1 MNQARKLLSTL
12 SLRQQISIIAAIA
25 AATAT
30 LPAAATA
37 GKPFIFD
44 HESFTD
50 GPNPGSWCGVVD
62 GTEITTGTFTFRQ
75 DASGAFHATQQQ
87 TSVFTASATG
97 KSIEVSAAGVDM
109 GAAVDNGDGTVTFT
123 EKTSGLAVTF
133 KVPNG
138 PILKDTNGKPLLG
151 AGVIDDVATF
161 DIATGDL
168 ISFQETVAGP
178 HPQRDGVDVCTPTIA
193 YLNS

>member
-1 MNQARKLLSTL
+1 MITVF
-12 SLRQQISIIAAIA
+12 AAIVAVA
-25 AATAT
+25 AA

-37 GKPFIFD
+37 GKPVVFD
-44 HESFTD
+44 HESFVD
-50 GPNPGSWCGVVD
+50 GPNPVTWCDAVD
-62 GTEITTGTFTFRQ
+62 GTGVTTGMFTFRQ
-75 DASGAFHATQQQ
+75 DASGAFHATGNQ

-97 KSIEVSAAGVDM
+97 KSLEVSSVGVDM
-109 GAAVDNGDGTVTFT
+109 GAGVDNGDGTVTFT
-123 EKTSGLAVTF
+123 EKTAGLAVTY

-138 PILKDTNGKPLLG
+138 PILKDANGKPLLG

-168 ISFQETVAGP
+168 ISFQETFHGP

-193 YLNS
+193 YLTS

>member
-1 MNQARKLLSTL
+1 MHHKRGITIFAV
-12 SLRQQISIIAAIA
+12 IIAVA
-25 AATAT
+25 AT
-30 LPAAATA
+30 LPAAAAA
-37 GKPFIFD
+37 GKPVIFD
-44 HESFTD
+44 HESFVD

-62 GTEITTGTFTFRQ
+62 GTGVTTGTFTFRQ

-97 KSIEVSAAGVDM
+97 KSLEVSAAGVDM
-109 GAAVDNGDGTVTFT
+109 GAGVDNGDGTMTFM
-123 EKTSGLAVTF
+123 EKTAGLGVAY

-138 PILKDTNGKPLLG
+138 PILKDANGKPLLG

-168 ISFQETVAGP
+168 ISFQETFNGP

-193 YLNS
+193 YLTS

>member
-1 MNQARKLLSTL
+1 MHHKRRVTILAAM
-12 SLRQQISIIAAIA
+12 IAVA
-25 AATAT
+25 AT

-37 GKPFIFD
+37 GKPVIFD
-44 HESFTD
+44 HESFVD
-50 GPNPGSWCGVVD
+50 GPNPVSWCGVVD
-62 GTEITTGTFTFRQ
+62 GTEVTTGTFTFRQ
-75 DASGAFHATQQQ
+75 DASGDFHATQRQ

-97 KSIEVSAAGVDM
+97 KSIEASVAGVDM
-109 GAAVDNGDGTVTFT
+109 GSGVDNGDGTVTFT
-123 EKTSGLAVTF
+123 EKTAGLAVTF

-138 PILKDTNGKPLLG
+138 PILKDANGKPLLG

-168 ISFQETVAGP
+168 ISFQETYNGP

-193 YLNS
+193 YLTS

>member
-1 MNQARKLLSTL
+1 MHHKR
-12 SLRQQISIIAAIA
+12 RIMIFAAIVA
-25 AATAT
+25 VAAT

-37 GKPFIFD
+37 GKPVILD
-44 HESFTD
+44 HDSFVD
-50 GPNPGSWCGVVD
+50 GPNPGNWCGAVD

-75 DASGAFHATQQQ
+75 DASGAFHATQRQK
-87 TSVFTASATG
+87 SVFTASATG

-109 GAAVDNGDGTVTFT
+109 GSGVDNGDGTMTFT
-123 EKTSGLAVTF
+123 EKTAGLAVTF

-138 PILKDTNGKPLLG
+138 PILKDANGKPLLG

-168 ISFQETVAGP
+168 ISFQETVRGP

-193 YLNS
+193 YLTS